1 LGLNKKVSLCSNP
14 PLATRYFFRSMSD
27 TVIRVENISK
37 LYRLG
42 EVGTG
47 SLAHDVNRWWHKVR
61 GKEDP
66 YLRIGEVN
74 DRTKSVSSVQRPESS
89 AKKTKRNLTTEGTE
103 STEVGA
109 EARLADQAGA
119 AFSNPSTSKL
129 ASDSENTSL
138 IRSANAPRSS
148 EEKSDPKALDSGRS
162 SLDSPKAPPSD
173 WVYALKDVSF
183 EVKRGE
189 VLGIIGRNGA
199 GKSTL
204 LKILS
209 RVTTQ
214 SSGQIKVKGRIASLL
229 EVGTGFHPE
238 LTGREN
244 IFLNGAILGM
254 RKAEIARKFDE
265 IVEFSSCARYIDTPV
280 KRYSSGMY
288 VRLAFAVAA
297 HLEPEILIV
306 DEVLAV
312 GDAEFQK
319 KCLGK
324 MKDVAGHGRTILFV
338 SHNMAAVRELCDT
351 AIYLKN
357 GCLVSQG
364 TSKSIVAEYYASSG
378 SQGQISIPEP
388 SEEMKHDVYV
398 ESAVI
403 EDLDG
408 NPRIHFPTGKKW
420 RCRVRCK
427 IAKPQRNLI
436 LGIGVSSIDQTPIQT
451 VWSRPI
457 DTNLGSVDVVFTQ
470 KSIDFEAGSYSI
482 LVGLSRGDAQLQQFE
497 AARIEF
503 EHPPESNGDVVR
515 KYGVGFIINSM
526 DVEVFER

>member
-1 LGLNKKVSLCSNP
+1 
-14 PLATRYFFRSMSD
+14 MSD
-27 TVIRVENISK
+27 VVISVENISK

-66 YLRIGEVN
+66 YLKIGEVN
-74 DRTKSVSSVQRPESS
+74 DRTKTVSSVQSPESS
-89 AKKTKRNLTTEGTE
+89 AKKAKRNLTTEDTE

-109 EARLADQAGA
+109 GRNQRADSGEFLEGHSQAGLQMD
-119 AFSNPSTSKL
+119 SEKL
-129 ASDSENTSL
+129 AS
-138 IRSANAPRSS
+138 IRSANDSRASGNKTGSDS
-148 EEKSDPKALDSGRS
+148 ESVIIRDIRGKKTENFNLKTENS
-162 SLDSPKAPPSD
+162 APPASD
-173 WVYALKDVSF
+173 WVYALRDVSF

-265 IVEFSSCARYIDTPV
+265 IVEFSGCARYIDTPV

-338 SHNMAAVRELCDT
+338 SHNMAAMRNLCDRV
-351 AIYLKN
+351 IYMHN
-357 GCLVSQG
+357 GA
-364 TSKSIVAEYYASSG
+364 IVADGKTDPVVEKYLESTLVTEAKSSSLTCKIKDQDFQLLTARLINENGEEKDVFECDETVGLEMRVLVQKPVPALYGYLAIMNPEGIIVLEGDSVDAGQNILDGLREGEHTIRLTIPKRSLGPGGYYVDFGFASSQADRHTVDDPEKQLFFTLNDHG
-378 SQGQISIPEP
+378 TRRGNTRNGFFSMLLKWQIQ
-388 SEEMKHDVYV
+388 D
-398 ESAVI
+398 
-403 EDLDG
+403 
-408 NPRIHFPTGKKW
+408 
-420 RCRVRCK
+420 
-427 IAKPQRNLI
+427 
-436 LGIGVSSIDQTPIQT
+436 
-451 VWSRPI
+451 
-457 DTNLGSVDVVFTQ
+457 
-470 KSIDFEAGSYSI
+470 
-482 LVGLSRGDAQLQQFE
+482 
-497 AARIEF
+497 
-503 EHPPESNGDVVR
+503 
-515 KYGVGFIINSM
+515 
-526 DVEVFER
+526 

>member
-1 LGLNKKVSLCSNP
+1 
-14 PLATRYFFRSMSD
+14 MSD
-27 TVIRVENISK
+27 VVIRVENISK

-47 SLAHDVNRWWHKVR
+47 SLAHDVNRWWHRVR

-66 YLRIGEVN
+66 YLKIGEVN
-74 DRTKSVSSVQRPESS
+74 DRTKSVSSVERPESS
-89 AKKTKRNLTTEGTE
+89 AKN
-103 STEVGA
+103 
-109 EARLADQAGA
+109 
-119 AFSNPSTSKL
+119 
-129 ASDSENTSL
+129 
-138 IRSANAPRSS
+138 ANALAPQ
-148 EEKSDPKALDSGRS
+148 PS
-162 SLDSPKAPPSD
+162 SLDSTPSSSSRPLDPGLSTPSSTALDSRPSTLVSAPPASD

-265 IVEFSSCARYIDTPV
+265 IVEFSGCARYIDTPV

-338 SHNMAAVRELCDT
+338 SHNMAAMRNLCDRVV
-351 AIYLKN
+351 YMEN
-357 GCLVSQG
+357 G
-364 TSKSIVAEYYASSG
+364 SIVADGKTDQVVEKYLESTLVTEAKASSMTCKIKDQDFQLLTARLIDENG
-378 SQGQISIPEP
+378 KEKDVFECDETVGLEMRVLVRKPIPALYGYLAIMNAEGIILLEGDSVDAGQNILDGLREGEHTIRLSIPKRSLGP
-388 SEEMKHDVYV
+388 GGYYLYMGFASSQADKHTVDDP
-398 ESAVI
+398 EKHLFFTLN
-403 EDLDG
+403 DHGTRRG
-408 NPRIHFPTGKKW
+408 NTRNGFFSMLLKW
-420 RCRVRCK
+420 
-427 IAKPQRNLI
+427 Q
-436 LGIGVSSIDQTPIQT
+436 IQ
-451 VWSRPI
+451 
-457 DTNLGSVDVVFTQ
+457 D
-470 KSIDFEAGSYSI
+470 
-482 LVGLSRGDAQLQQFE
+482 
-497 AARIEF
+497 
-503 EHPPESNGDVVR
+503 
-515 KYGVGFIINSM
+515 
-526 DVEVFER
+526 